1 MSKSVSTLV
10 GMTSGEDVVQ
20 YLANIASMETIARCV
35 QETKNDEGI
44 YKLVASFEDHGIV
57 EASEVPL
64 GDVKTKLNHLLKE
77 AVAKSTSLLNSNLNI
92 AGKIAKAWSDNTLI
106 SNQQERLNGSLAK
119 LYQPVKTNPMP
130 SYSNMT
136 ETQRTRTAATFQK
149 IMGSAEPVSI
159 DFITEAIDRY
169 NAGADNFVMFRVLDI
184 TVEYGNAV
192 GTYDSETYQKLMDE
206 TVFHYLASRFI
217 SYAEICQTIAPV
229 TGGDTTKH
237 SLANIRELLISS
249 RATHNKEIYSR
260 IKGLGEG
267 ISFTQPM
274 DEYQSNYKETTSHA
288 NLKQYIGNKNL
299 VTPLSK
305 NETDRLDA
313 VCKAV
318 NNMTNVTFP
327 VVDTAASSADNDEL
341 YEILSLYFSFIEE
354 LTQSLYTFMFVAQV
368 ATRNNE
374 LIEGVIGACD
384 AVVVKIK
391 LLFDTVSNNLP
402 DDSSVSQEEIT
413 ANVNYVK
420 SKAPAVPTVKD
431 EELLPVYAGL
441 KATFKQAVDA
451 STRIKLRGYSSIS
464 IQEATDFKNKHSKTI
479 KDLMGVDISELGGE
493 DLFNLISSNFFS
505 GESKFLSD
513 SVLSLDLFD
522 QTLDLS
528 QALIYILS
536 TPHMVTDLFKT
547 PFGMVSTKTYES
559 AIDDMSDHLFGVKE
573 AIEDSDM
580 ELIKSRL
587 NAFDYFLNQGSY
599 FTNIAKLTDH
609 GRFNTLR
616 QVPSVPCLY
625 KDDTTY
631 TVGYNGLDRS
641 SQDMLAN
648 VFEIPKES
656 SIRLSDL
663 NNEAVDI
670 VTDAYDVLRESTSSE
685 ASSKT
690 LLKRLEVCLKVVGDI
705 RIGLEKL
712 DIDYEV
718 YGNVLD
724 SIQKD
729 ITDATSDVQLR
740 ASLVHLLYHTSYS
753 TVNCLSDF
761 YRTSNQLLTDF
772 VSTYS

>member
-10 GMTSGEDVVQ
+10 GMASGEDVVQ
-20 YLANIASMETIARCV
+20 YLANVASMETIARCV
-35 QETKNDEGI
+35 EETRYNDGI
-44 YKLVASFEDHGIV
+44 YKLVASFEDNNIID
-57 EASEVPL
+57 ASEVPL

-92 AGKIAKAWSDNTLI
+92 AGKIAKTWSDNTLI
-106 SNQQERLNGSLAK
+106 SNQQERLNASLAK
-119 LYQPVKTNPMP
+119 LYQPVKTNLIPA
-130 SYSNMT
+130 YSQMT
-136 ETQRTRTAATFQK
+136 ESQRTRTAAVFQK

-169 NAGADNFVMFRVLDI
+169 NAGADNFVMFKALDI

-192 GTYDSETYQKLMDE
+192 GTYDTETYQKLMDE

-217 SYAEICQTIAPV
+217 SYAEICQTIAPT

-249 RATHNKEIYSR
+249 RANHNKEVYSR

-267 ISFTQPM
+267 IVFTKPM

-299 VTPLSK
+299 VKPLSK

-318 NNMTNVTFP
+318 NNMTNVTLP
-327 VVDTAASSADNDEL
+327 VVDTAASVADNDEL

-384 AVVVKIK
+384 AVVIKIK
-391 LLFDTVSNNLP
+391 LLFDTISNTLP

-413 ANVNYVK
+413 ANINYVK
-420 SKAPAVPTVKD
+420 SKAIVTPNVKD
-431 EELLPVYAGL
+431 EELLVVYSNL
-441 KATFKQAVDA
+441 KTIFKQSTDA
-451 STRIKLRGYSSIS
+451 SMRIKLRGYSSVS
-464 IQEATDFKNKHSKTI
+464 MQEVDIFKDKHSKTI
-479 KDLMGVDISELGGE
+479 KDLMGIDVSELGGE
-493 DLFNLISSNFFS
+493 DLFNLVSSNFFS
-505 GESKFLSD
+505 DESKFLSD
-513 SVLSLDLFD
+513 SILSLDLFD

-528 QALIYILS
+528 QALIYTLS
-536 TPHMVTDLFKT
+536 TPQMIIDLFKT

-559 AIDDMSDHLFGVKE
+559 ATDDLSDHLFGVKE
-573 AIEDSDM
+573 AIDDSDM

-587 NAFDYFLNQGSY
+587 NAFDYFLNHGSY
-599 FTNIAKLTDH
+599 FTNITKLTDH

-641 SQDMLAN
+641 SQDMLAQ

-656 SIRLSDL
+656 SIRLSEL
-663 NNEAVDI
+663 NNEAVDV
-670 VTDAYDVLRESTSSE
+670 VTDAYDVLRESISSE
-685 ASSKT
+685 ASSKAI
-690 LLKRLEVCLKVVGDI
+690 LKRLETCLKVVCGI
-705 RIGLEKL
+705 RTGLEKL
-712 DIDYEV
+712 DIDYEI

-724 SIQKD
+724 AIQKD
-729 ITDATSDVQLR
+729 ITDASSDVQLR

>member
-10 GMTSGEDVVQ
+10 GMASGEDVVQ
-20 YLANIASMETIARCV
+20 YLANVASMETIARCV
-35 QETKNDEGI
+35 EETRYDDGI
-44 YKLVASFEDHGIV
+44 YKLVASFEDNNIID
-57 EASEVPL
+57 ASEVPL

-92 AGKIAKAWSDNTLI
+92 AGKIAKTWSDNTLI
-106 SNQQERLNGSLAK
+106 SNQQERLNASLAK
-119 LYQPVKTNPMP
+119 LYQPVKTNLIPA
-130 SYSNMT
+130 YSQMT
-136 ETQRTRTAATFQK
+136 ESQRTRTAAVFQK

-169 NAGADNFVMFRVLDI
+169 NAGADNFVMFKALDI

-192 GTYDSETYQKLMDE
+192 GTYDTETYQKLMDE

-217 SYAEICQTIAPV
+217 SYAEICQTIAPT

-249 RATHNKEIYSR
+249 RANHNKEVYSR

-267 ISFTQPM
+267 IVFTKPM

-299 VTPLSK
+299 VKPLSK

-318 NNMTNVTFP
+318 NNMTNVTLP
-327 VVDTAASSADNDEL
+327 VVDTAASVADNDEL

-384 AVVVKIK
+384 AVVIKIK
-391 LLFDTVSNNLP
+391 LLFDTISNTLP

-413 ANVNYVK
+413 ANINYVK
-420 SKAPAVPTVKD
+420 SKAIVTPNVKD
-431 EELLPVYAGL
+431 EELLVVYSNL
-441 KATFKQAVDA
+441 KTIFKQSTDA
-451 STRIKLRGYSSIS
+451 SMRIKLRGYSSVS
-464 IQEATDFKNKHSKTI
+464 MQEVDIFKDKHSKTI
-479 KDLMGVDISELGGE
+479 KDLMGIDVSELGGE
-493 DLFNLISSNFFS
+493 DLFNLVSSNFFS
-505 GESKFLSD
+505 DESKFLSD
-513 SVLSLDLFD
+513 SILSLDLFD

-528 QALIYILS
+528 QALIYTLS
-536 TPHMVTDLFKT
+536 TPQMIIDLFKT

-559 AIDDMSDHLFGVKE
+559 ATDDLSDHLFGVKE
-573 AIEDSDM
+573 AIDDSDM

-587 NAFDYFLNQGSY
+587 NAFDYFLNHGSY
-599 FTNIAKLTDH
+599 FTNITKLTDH

-616 QVPSVPCLY
+616 KVPSVPCLY

-641 SQDMLAN
+641 SQDMLAQ

-656 SIRLSDL
+656 SIRLSEL
-663 NNEAVDI
+663 NNEAVDV
-670 VTDAYDVLRESTSSE
+670 VTDAYDVLRESISSE
-685 ASSKT
+685 ASSKAI
-690 LLKRLEVCLKVVGDI
+690 LKRLETCLKVVGGI
-705 RIGLEKL
+705 RTGLEKL
-712 DIDYEV
+712 DIDYEI

-724 SIQKD
+724 AIQKD
-729 ITDATSDVQLR
+729 ITDASSDVQLR